1 MLKRKI
7 GDFIKV
13 NPFYHTTGTITDT
26 REQTADEYFD
36 KRYDYKM
43 DWNQRMEDGCGTWV
57 YYNEKELDY
66 LELNWDREMEDRNKK
81 SIKI

>member
-7 GDFIKV
+7 GDFIKD

-26 REQTADEYFD
+26 REQTTDEYFD

-43 DWNQRMEDGCGTWV
+43 DWNQRMVDGCGTWA
-57 YYNEKELDY
+57 YYDEKELDY
-66 LELNWDREMEDRNKK
+66 LELNWDREMEDKNKK
-81 SIKI
+81 VN